1 MSSSGY
7 SDNKNKDILIL
18 DKGPTQVLDDTAL
31 TIEEEYS
38 INLSRWHKKLY
49 LSLHYNGSS
58 IFFLVML

>member
-38 INLSRWHKKLY
+38 INLSR
-49 LSLHYNGSS
+49 
-58 IFFLVML
+58 